1 MRLKEIKEGSISLL
15 IPDPEEYRK
24 EGRFD
29 PSWAP
34 VFYNPRMVLNRDISV
49 AFVKAMGVKSVV
61 DSMSATGVRALRYK
75 VEAGVDAVIANDRN
89 PNAVELITKNAE
101 LNRVQITVYNRDAN
115 SLLYETKAEYVDLDP
130 FGTPVPFLGS
140 AIWASTRYLGVT
152 ATDLTALECASK
164 SSARRKYDVVCEKLS
179 FSKEVGIRVLLG
191 KIAREAASL
200 EKGVTPL
207 LSFYYDYY
215 YRVFLRVERGSGR
228 AKRTLSNL
236 GYYYECPKC
245 GFRVVEHECKGDM
258 KCPKCGSRMRSA
270 GPLWTGKLGEEDV
283 IGGVLQNVQSR
294 EEQDLLIQI
303 LSEVRY
309 NEPYYDTD
317 FLASLYKINPPR
329 ITHMV
334 KCLGEATRTHFD
346 KKGFKTNRGFEDV
359 ISCLDPQRERSSS

>member
-1 MRLKEIKEGSISLL
+1 MKLKEIKEGSVSLL
-15 IPDPEEYRK
+15 IPDPEEYKR
-24 EGRFD
+24 GSRFD

-34 VFYNPRMVLNRDISV
+34 VFYNPRMVLNRDISI

-75 VEAGVDAVIANDRN
+75 VEAGVDIVIANDKN
-89 PNAVELITKNAE
+89 SNAVELIKKNAE
-101 LNRVQITVYNRDAN
+101 LNGVQIAVYNRDAN
-115 SLLYETKAEYVDLDP
+115 SLLYEIKAEYVDLDP

-164 SSARRKYDVVCEKLS
+164 SSARRKYDVMCEKLS

-228 AKRTLSNL
+228 AKRALSNL

-245 GFRVVEHECKGDM
+245 GFRFIDRECRGDA
-258 KCPKCGSRMRSA
+258 KCPKCGSKMKSA
-270 GPLWTGKLGEEDV
+270 GPLWIGKLGEEDV
-283 IGGVLQNVQSR
+283 IGRVLQNVQTR
-294 EEQDLLIQI
+294 EEQKLLTQI
-303 LSEVRY
+303 LSEIRY
-309 NEPYYDTD
+309 NEPYYNTD
-317 FLASLYKINPPR
+317 FLASLYKTNPPK
-329 ITHMV
+329 IAHMV

-346 KKGFKTNRGFEDV
+346 DKGFKTNRGFEDV
-359 ISCLDPQRERSSS
+359 ISCLGPQKGRS